1 MEILGEIKRPAAV
14 ESLMP
19 LMDFV
24 ENQIGLMHFKEEQRK
39 SICLAVEE
47 ALKNTLYHGNFTGD
61 TEITITFRLDNL
73 GRFQIVISDH
83 GTPFNMLLADVLP
96 EEYGH
101 DRGDRPS
108 ISTKVMKRVIKDIEY
123 KRIENKNVLTFTV
136 PRL

>member
-1 MEILGEIKRPAAV
+1 MEILGEIKRPAVV

-24 ENQIGLMHFKEEQRK
+24 ENQIGFMNFKDEHIK
-39 SICLAVEE
+39 NICLAVEE
-47 ALKNTLYHGNFTGD
+47 ALKNTLYHGKFSGD

-83 GTPFNMLLADVLP
+83 GAPFNMLLADVLP
-96 EEYGH
+96 EEYG
-101 DRGDRPS
+101 DSKGDKPS
-108 ISTKVMKRVIKDIEY
+108 ISTKVIKRVIKDIEY
-123 KRIENKNVLTFTV
+123 KRIENKNVLTFTI

>member
-1 MEILGEIKRPAAV
+1 MEILGEVKKPAV
-14 ESLMP
+14 IESLIP
-19 LMDFV
+19 LMGFV
-24 ENQIGLMHFKEEQRK
+24 ENHIGFMNFKDEQCK
-39 SICLAVEE
+39 DICLAVEE

-83 GTPFNMLLADVLP
+83 GAPFNMLLADVLP

-101 DRGDRPS
+101 VKGDKPS